1 VKRVTKAGLLA
12 LSLLAAVPAAAQ
24 DSTLADIRQELSVLY
39 VEIQRLKRELSTTG
53 SPGVSLGGSTGIER
67 LNRIESE
74 LQRLTA
80 EAEQM
85 ELTVNRVVTDGTNRI
100 GDLEFR
106 LCELEADCDIG
117 SLGETPTL
125 GGVDTGPATTPAVD
139 TTLPSV
145 AAGDPA
151 TTGGGEL
158 AMSEQADFDN
168 ARAAFDAGE
177 FAQAAQ
183 LFRGFTDTYP
193 GGPLN
198 AEAHYLRGEALR
210 SSGDTA
216 GAARAYLD
224 SFKSSPDGNRAPDA
238 LLNLGVSL
246 GDLGQVEEA
255 CVMLTQVGQ
264 RFPGSAQAGTAVSRA
279 QSLACQ

>member
-1 VKRVTKAGLLA
+1 MKRVTKAGLLA

-158 AMSEQADFDN
+158 AMSEQADFGN
-168 ARAAFDAGE
+168 ACAST
-177 FAQAAQ
+177 
-183 LFRGFTDTYP
+183 LP
-193 GGPLN
+193 PL
-198 AEAHYLRGEALR
+198 LRPPL
-210 SSGDTA
+210 
-216 GAARAYLD
+216 
-224 SFKSSPDGNRAPDA
+224 PHP
-238 LLNLGVSL
+238 SL
-246 GDLGQVEEA
+246 TS
-255 CVMLTQVGQ
+255 LT
-264 RFPGSAQAGTAVSRA
+264 T
-279 QSLACQ
+279 

>member
-1 VKRVTKAGLLA
+1 MKRVTKAGLLA

-24 DSTLADIRQELSVLY
+24 DSTLADIRQELSILY

-53 SPGVSLGGSTGIER
+53 NPNVALGGATAIER
-67 LNRIESE
+67 LDRIEAE

-85 ELTVNRVVTDGTNRI
+85 EMKVNRVVTDGTNRI

-117 SLGETPTL
+117 TLGETSTL
-125 GGVDTGPATTPAVD
+125 GGVETGPAAAPQVD
-139 TTLPSV
+139 ATLP
-145 AAGDPA
+145 AAPTGEP

-158 AMSEQADFDN
+158 AMSEQTDFDN
-168 ARAAFDAGE
+168 AKAAYDAGE

-210 SSGDTA
+210 STGDTA
-216 GAARAYLD
+216 GAARAFLD
-224 SFKSSPDGNRAPDA
+224 SFKSSPDGTRAPA
-238 LLNLGVSL
+238 SLLNLGVSL
-246 GDLGQVEEA
+246 GELGQVEEA
-255 CVMLTQVGQ
+255 CVMLAQVGQ
-264 RFPGSAQAGTAVSRA
+264 RFPGTAQAENAVARS